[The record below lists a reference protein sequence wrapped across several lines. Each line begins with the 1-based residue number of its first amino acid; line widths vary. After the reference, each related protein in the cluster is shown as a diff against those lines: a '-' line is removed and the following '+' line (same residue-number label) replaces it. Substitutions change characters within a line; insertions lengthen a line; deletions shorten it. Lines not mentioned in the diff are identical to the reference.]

1 MKSTGIIS
9 RLTSVNCDYTQPR
22 MPSSSPLYTNIQ
34 FKTQNCDS
42 VVLCGCDVIKGKSWT
57 KGVRWECA
65 EDYERR
71 RNWEEG

>member
-1 MKSTGIIS
+1 MEELHKKVRNININVIQMKSTGIIS

-42 VVLCGCDVIKGKSWT
+42 VVLCGCDVIKGKS
-57 KGVRWECA
+57 
-65 EDYERR
+65 
-71 RNWEEG
+71 